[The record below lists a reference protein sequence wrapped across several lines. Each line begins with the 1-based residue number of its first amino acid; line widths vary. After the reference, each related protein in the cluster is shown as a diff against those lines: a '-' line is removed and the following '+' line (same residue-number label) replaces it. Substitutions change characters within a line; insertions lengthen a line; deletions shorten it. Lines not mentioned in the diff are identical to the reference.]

1 MDRAVGF
8 WRSHWK
14 PLFQLYLA
22 FQLVGY
28 ALLKLLLWAMR
39 TWFPLLQDGLAL
51 GNALKN
57 DPTEVVRQSAVG
69 VGTTVAVFTAYTW
82 VIWFA
87 SIAGA
92 RYVVG
97 ECLNQKPS
105 PSGSIRYAFARV
117 GPATR
122 SLILMVFLSIAIAL
136 LFGILTTM
144 AIGLVAYVLGRG
156 SVGGNAGVLLTG
168 LATLAGFLVLG
179 LGLLWYLLRFMLIAP
194 VLAAEDLG
202 ALASI
207 RRSGQLMSGRIGP
220 GLMNGVKVRAT
231 VLITAMMLVVL
242 VVTSLGSIPSV
253 FLTLAYA
260 RRPEG
265 IFAVS
270 SAVPELFL
278 IPAELFHVGVQSLFA
293 PLYIALAS
301 IFYLDMRARREG
313 LDLELKLHVLE
324 EGAAR

>member
-14 PLFQLYLA
+14 PLFQLYLG
-22 FQLVGY
+22 FQLAGY

-39 TWFPLLQDGLAL
+39 AWFPLLQDALAFS
-51 GNALKN
+51 AAARS

-69 VGTTVAVFTAYTW
+69 VGTTIAIFTVYAW

-105 PSGSIRYAFARV
+105 PAGSIRYAFTRLGA
-117 GPATR
+117 ATW
-122 SLILMVFLSIAIAL
+122 SLLLLAL
-136 LFGILTTM
+136 IS
-144 AIGLVAYVLGRG
+144 AA
-156 SVGGNAGVLLTG
+156 AC
-168 LATLAGFLVLG
+168 LVLG
-179 LGLLWYLLRFMLIAP
+179 TAMSVAIFVGVMLTSKGFIAFLGTAAGFFAFAVGFLWFVLRFLLIAP
-194 VLAAEDLG
+194 VLAVEELG
-202 ALASI
+202 AIASI
-207 RRSGQLMSGRIGP
+207 KRSGQLMSGRIGP
-220 GLMNGVKVRAT
+220 GVMTGVKVRAT

-260 RRPEG
+260 RRPDG
-265 IFAVS
+265 LFAVS
-270 SAVPELFL
+270 SAVPEFFL
-278 IPAELFHVGVQSLFA
+278 IPAELFHVGVQSLFG

-313 LDLELKLHVLE
+313 LDLELKLNGLK
-324 EGAAR
+324 EGAVR

>member
-1 MDRAVGF
+1 M
-8 WRSHWK
+8 
-14 PLFQLYLA
+14 FQLYLG
-22 FQLVGY
+22 FQLAGY

-39 TWFPLLQDGLAL
+39 ARFPLLQDGLAL
-51 GNALKN
+51 STAARN

-69 VGTTVAVFTAYTW
+69 VGTTVAIFTVYAW

-97 ECLNQKPS
+97 ECLNQEPS
-105 PSGSIRYAFARV
+105 PAGSIRYAFARV

-122 SLILMVFLSIAIAL
+122 SLILMVFLSIAVAL
-136 LFGILTTM
+136 LFGFLTTM
-144 AIGLVAYVLGRG
+144 VIGLVAYVLGRG
-156 SVGGNAGVLLTG
+156 GGGGGAGVLLTG
-168 LATLAGFLVLG
+168 LATLAGLVVFG
-179 LGLLWYLLRFMLIAP
+179 LGLLWYVLRFLLIAP
-194 VLAAEDLG
+194 VLAAEKLG
-202 ALASI
+202 AVASI
-207 RRSGQLMSGRIGP
+207 KRSGQLMSGRIGP
-220 GLMNGVKVRAT
+220 GVMTGVKVRAT

-260 RRPEG
+260 KRDG

-278 IPAELFHVGVQSLFA
+278 IPAELFHVGVQSLFG

-313 LDLELKLHVLE
+313 LDLELKLNGLK